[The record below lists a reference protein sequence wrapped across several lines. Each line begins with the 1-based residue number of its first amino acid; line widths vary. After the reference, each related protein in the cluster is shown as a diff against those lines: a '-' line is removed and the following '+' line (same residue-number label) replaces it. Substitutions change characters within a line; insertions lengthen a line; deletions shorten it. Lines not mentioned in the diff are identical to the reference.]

1 MAAEPTGV
9 EDVAGFEA
17 IVLAGGSSRRLG
29 GADKPALSVGGT
41 TLLDRA
47 LAAVDAAVRVVVV
60 GPARATARP
69 VHWHEEQPPGGGPV
83 AAIAAGIVDVTAE
96 YVVVLAADLP
106 AVAPAVPRLL
116 AALDLSTADAAVLV
130 DADDRPNHL
139 AAAWRTDRLRQVL
152 VTLGDPNGVPAR
164 LLYAAVDVLAV
175 PDAGGWGHDTDTWDD
190 LAEARRRLEKGST
203 S

>member
-1 MAAEPTGV
+1 MTGF
-9 EDVAGFEA
+9 DA

-29 GADKPALSVGGT
+29 GVDKPALSVGGT

-60 GPARATARP
+60 GPTRSTARP
-69 VHWHEEQPPGGGPV
+69 VRWRQEQPPAGGPV

-96 YVVVLAADLP
+96 FVVLLAADLP
-106 AVAPAVPRLL
+106 AVAPAVPQLL
-116 AALDLSTADAAVLV
+116 AAVGISAADAAVLV

-139 AAAWRTDRLRQVL
+139 AAAWRTERLRQVL
-152 VTLGDPNGVPAR
+152 ATLGDPNGAPAR
-164 LLYAAVDVLAV
+164 VLYAGVDVLAV
-175 PDAGGWGHDTDTWDD
+175 PDVGGWGHDTDTWDD
-190 LAEARRRLEKGST
+190 LAQARRRLEKGST